1 MLIGVVSDI
10 HRQTWIVERV
20 MEVLGNIDVLIHL
33 GDNIQDVKE
42 IKKFFKGKILNV
54 KGNCDYSNSIPSD
67 IIENID
73 GHRFLITHGH
83 NYDVKYSLTRLK
95 EKALKEKADI
105 VLYGHT
111 HISKIIY
118 EEGIW
123 FINPGSPVLARDGK
137 NSVALI
143 EIKNYSI
150 NPSIKSIR

>member
-1 MLIGVVSDI
+1 
-10 HRQTWIVERV
+10 

-67 IIENID
+67 IIEDID

-95 EKALKEKADI
+95 EKAFKEKADI

-143 EIKNYSI
+143 EIKNDSI